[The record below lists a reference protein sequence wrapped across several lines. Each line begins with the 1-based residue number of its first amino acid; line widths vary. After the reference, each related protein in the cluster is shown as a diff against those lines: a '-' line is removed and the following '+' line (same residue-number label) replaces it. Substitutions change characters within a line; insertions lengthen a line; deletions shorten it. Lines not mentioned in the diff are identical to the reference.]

1 MAYIGT
7 QLTHGQYTE
16 IDDISGGF
24 NNSTTSFTLSA
35 GGTPIVIGSRENLLI
50 QISAI
55 MQLGSAFTVTGT
67 SQITFSS
74 APLSSDTFK
83 GVLLGHARDVGVP
96 TNGSVTTT
104 SLSSDF
110 FVQNP
115 QTFNNISIPSGKNA
129 MAVGGLSI
137 SGTLTIPSGSTFV
150 VL

>member
-1 MAYIGT
+1 MSYIGT

-16 IDDISGGF
+16 LDDISGGF

-55 MQLGSAFTVTGT
+55 MQLGSAFTVTG
-67 SQITFSS
+67 SGEITFSS
-74 APLSSDTFK
+74 PPLSTDTFK

-115 QTFNNISIPSGKNA
+115 QTFNNINIPSGKNA

>member
-1 MAYIGT
+1 MSYIGT

-16 IDDISGGF
+16 LDDISGGF

-55 MQLGSAFTVTGT
+55 MQLGSAFTVTGA

-74 APLSSDTFK
+74 APLSTDTFK

-115 QTFNNISIPSGKNA
+115 QIFNNISIPSGKNA
-129 MAVGGLSI
+129 IVA
-137 SGTLTIPSGSTFV
+137 GTITVNGVLTIASGSSFV
-150 VL
+150 II